1 MSGVCVGFSLKN
13 WLEMTMKVNGS
24 TSPLPQYLQHLFFE
38 ERGIANLMKDTPC
51 NQATDTLYAGIK
63 VNGWISCECILIVNF
78 VTY

>member
-1 MSGVCVGFSLKN
+1 
-13 WLEMTMKVNGS
+13 MTMKVNGS

-63 VNGWISCECILIVNF
+63 VNGWISCECNLIVNF